1 MPVPVAAGAG
11 PARREDEGRDGDTE
25 HDRAGDVEP
34 ASRTARD
41 VRHRDDGERER
52 DHADGDVDPEDPA
65 PAPRIGDEA
74 ARERAD
80 EDRDGERGAD
90 PRHDPGAFA
99 RRRHLADDRL
109 RHEVQAGRADA
120 LRDARDGELGDV
132 LRETAEQRRDEEQR
146 EARQEDQARTDEVG
160 ELAEHRQQHRA
171 REGVRDDDPAHL
183 LDGAEFAGD
192 RRERRGDHGV
202 IERTEER
209 HGEQGD
215 DEEAEPPGRERHMR
229 VTRTI
234 GSSTRR
240 CVPPPPHHGEERT

>member
-1 MPVPVAAGAG
+1 MWGTA
-11 PARREDEGRDGDTE
+11 TT
-25 HDRAGDVEP
+25 
-34 ASRTARD
+34 ASASAIRPTGMLIQKTQRQPQASVMRPPD
-41 VRHRDDGERER
+41 
-52 DHADGDVDPEDPA
+52 
-65 PAPRIGDEA
+65 
-74 ARERAD
+74 ERAD

-90 PRHDPGAFA
+90 DRHDPRAFA

-120 LRDARDGELGDV
+120 LRDARDRELRDV
-132 LRETAEQRRDEEQR
+132 LRETAEQRRDEEQG
-146 EARQEDQARTDEVG
+146 EARQEDQSRTDEVG

-171 REGVRDDDPAHL
+171 RERVRDDDPAHL

-192 RRERRGDHGV
+192 RRERRGDDGV
-202 IERTEER
+202 IERAEER

-234 GSSTRR
+234 GPSTRR
-240 CVPPPPHHGEERT
+240 CVPPPPHHGEERTRGAPTSCPFYAHFGRKAT